1 MEQNQ
6 IKNTVNQILW
16 LIVADC
22 FVIIVFFY
30 FLPFDRL
37 RKTFL
42 KNVKFAGGCIS
53 LRKNS
58 YMYILHVLLW
68 T

>member
-1 MEQNQ
+1 M
-6 IKNTVNQILW
+6 LW

-22 FVIIVFFY
+22 FVIIVFY
-30 FLPFDRL
+30 FLTLDRL

-42 KNVKFAGGCIS
+42 KYVKFAGGCIS

-58 YMYILHVLLW
+58 YMYILHVLL
-68 T
+68 